1 MINMESNEIIHKL
14 TDNLLLSKYQVDSSG
29 LYNGKVGIALGLF
42 EAARYLHDDSIE
54 NEAFNLLQE
63 SLLSNNKDI
72 SFENGLSGI
81 GSVFLYLIENQF
93 IDADF
98 EEIFKEHCE
107 EIIKRF
113 ENIDKQPDF
122 LLSSMKVIYFLTDL
136 SKTRPNDKRID
147 EIVEKIFRGLE
158 LYLSIQ
164 FFDFKDIRYMKNKTS
179 VMAVY
184 ETYLKLVDYSGYGN
198 FSISLLNAYAYLYR
212 SGRIASSVYIG
223 YYLDKILSKSN
234 LNGYEDVIDSNLHN
248 SIKNIHSDFLL
259 LDQQIDLVK
268 LVNNMDGKPK
278 FNLLPNLNLIR
289 QSLEDQ
295 IMITIENGLLSLK
308 YQLCLTRCLIYL
320 MNKEMNLL

>member
-1 MINMESNEIIHKL
+1 MESNEIIHKL
-14 TDNLLLSKYQVDSSG
+14 TDNLLLSKYQVDFSG
-29 LYNGKVGIALGLF
+29 LYNGKVGIALGVF

-54 NEAFNLLQE
+54 GEAFNLLQE
-63 SLLSNNKDI
+63 SLLSNNRDV

-93 IDADF
+93 IDANF
-98 EEIFKEHCE
+98 EEIFEEHCE

-136 SKTRPNDKRID
+136 SKARPNDKRID

-164 FFDFKDIRYMKNKTS
+164 FFDFKDIRYVKNKTS

-184 ETYLKLVDYSGYGN
+184 ETYLKLVDYSGYDN
-198 FSISLLNAYAYLYR
+198 FSTSLLNAYANLYR

-223 YYLDKILSKSN
+223 YYLDRILLRSN
-234 LNGYEDVIDSNLHN
+234 LNGYEDAIDSNLHN
-248 SIKNIHSDFLL
+248 SIKNIHPDFLL
-259 LDQQIDLVK
+259 LDQQIDIVK
-268 LVNNMDGKPK
+268 LVNNMDGKSK
-278 FNLLPNLNLIR
+278 FNLLSNLNLIR

-295 IMITIENGLLSLK
+295 IIKTIENGLFSLK
-308 YQLCLTRCLIYL
+308 YQFCLTRYLIYL
-320 MNKEMNLL
+320 TNKEMNLL

>member
-1 MINMESNEIIHKL
+1 MINMESNDIIHKL
-14 TDNLLLSKYQVDSSG
+14 TDNLLLSRYQVDSSG

-42 EAARYLHDDSIE
+42 EAASYLHEDSIE

-63 SLLSNNKDI
+63 SLLSNNKDV

-147 EIVEKIFRGLE
+147 EIIEKIFRGLE

-184 ETYLKLVDYSGYGN
+184 ETYLKLVDYSDYGN
-198 FSISLLNAYAYLYR
+198 FSISLLNAYANLYR
-212 SGRIASSVYIG
+212 SGWIATSVYIG
-223 YYLDKILSKSN
+223 YYLDKILSKSS
-234 LNGYEDVIDSNLHN
+234 LNGYEDVIDSNLYN
-248 SIKNIHSDFLL
+248 SIKNIHPDFLL

-308 YQLCLTRCLIYL
+308 YQFCLTRCLIYL
-320 MNKEMNLL
+320 TNKEMNLL

>member
-63 SLLSNNKDI
+63 SLLSNNKDV

-81 GSVFLYLIENQF
+81 GSAFFYLIENQF

-113 ENIDKQPDF
+113 ESIDKQPDF
-122 LLSSMKVIYFLTDL
+122 LLSSMKVIYFLTNL

-164 FFDFKDIRYMKNKTS
+164 FFDFKDIRYIKNKTS

-198 FSISLLNAYAYLYR
+198 FSTSLLNVYANLYR

-234 LNGYEDVIDSNLHN
+234 LNGYEDVIDGNLYN
-248 SIKNIHSDFLL
+248 SIKNIHPDFLL
-259 LDQQIDLVK
+259 LDQQLDLVK
-268 LVNNMDGKPK
+268 LVNNMDRKPK

-295 IMITIENGLLSLK
+295 IMKTIENGLLSLK
-308 YQLCLTRCLIYL
+308 YQFCLTRCLIYL
-320 MNKEMNLL
+320 TNKEMNLL

>member
-1 MINMESNEIIHKL
+1 MINMKSNDIIHKL
-14 TDNLLLSKYQVDSSG
+14 TDNLLLSRYQVDSSG

-42 EAARYLHDDSIE
+42 EAASYLHEDSIE

-63 SLLSNNKDI
+63 SLLSNNKDV

-147 EIVEKIFRGLE
+147 EIIEKIFRGLE

-184 ETYLKLVDYSGYGN
+184 ETYLKLVDYSDYGN
-198 FSISLLNAYAYLYR
+198 FSISLLNAYANLYR
-212 SGRIASSVYIG
+212 SGRIATSVYIG
-223 YYLDKILSKSN
+223 YYLDKILSKSS
-234 LNGYEDVIDSNLHN
+234 LNGYEDVIDSNLYN
-248 SIKNIHSDFLL
+248 SIKNIHPDFLL

-308 YQLCLTRCLIYL
+308 YQFCLTRCLIYL
-320 MNKEMNLL
+320 TNKEMNLL

>member
-1 MINMESNEIIHKL
+1 MINMESNDIIHKL
-14 TDNLLLSKYQVDSSG
+14 TDNLLLSRYQVDSSG

-42 EAARYLHDDSIE
+42 EAASYLHEDSIE

-63 SLLSNNKDI
+63 SLLSNNKDV

-147 EIVEKIFRGLE
+147 EIIEKIFRGLE

-184 ETYLKLVDYSGYGN
+184 ETYLKLVDYSDYGN
-198 FSISLLNAYAYLYR
+198 FSISLLNAYANLYR
-212 SGRIASSVYIG
+212 SGRIATSVYIG
-223 YYLDKILSKSN
+223 YYLDKILSKSS
-234 LNGYEDVIDSNLHN
+234 LNGYEDVIDSNLYN
-248 SIKNIHSDFLL
+248 SIKNIHPDFLL

-308 YQLCLTRCLIYL
+308 YQFCLTRCLIYL
-320 MNKEMNLL
+320 TNKEMNLL

>member
-1 MINMESNEIIHKL
+1 MINMVSNEIIHKL

-63 SLLSNNKDI
+63 SLLSNNKDV

-122 LLSSMKVIYFLTDL
+122 LLSSMKVICFLTDL

-147 EIVEKIFRGLE
+147 EIIEKIFRGLE

-248 SIKNIHSDFLL
+248 SIKNIHPDFLL

-308 YQLCLTRCLIYL
+308 HQFYLTRCLIYL
-320 MNKEMNLL
+320 TNKEMNLL